1 MCRIATFG
9 KNGSHFGLKIF
20 VITANAVKG
29 QELGVR
35 DGFQGVVRVE
45 AGKQKITV

>member
-1 MCRIATFG
+1 MGRIATFG

-20 VITANAVKG
+20 VITANAVNG

-35 DGFQGVVRVE
+35 DGSRVWL
-45 AGKQKITV
+45 GWKQENKR